1 MQKQNPVIKN
11 YILSSE
17 KYVLKDE
24 NSKYRDNSMNICVKV
39 EKQEKLR
46 FLVRDNQT
54 INFIV

>member
-24 NSKYRDNSMNICVKV
+24 ISKYRNNSMNICVKV

-46 FLVRDNQT
+46 FLVRDNQI

>member
-17 KYVLKDE
+17 KYVLKAE

>member
-39 EKQEKLR
+39 EKKAVYIIEVKKEDQK
-46 FLVRDNQT
+46 D
-54 INFIV
+54 

>member
-17 KYVLKDE
+17 KYILKDE
-24 NSKYRDNSMNICVKV
+24 ISKYRDNSMNICVKV

>member
-24 NSKYRDNSMNICVKV
+24 ISKYRNNSMNICVKV
-39 EKQEKLR
+39 EKPEKLR

>member
-17 KYVLKDE
+17 KYVLKDDI
-24 NSKYRDNSMNICVKV
+24 SKYRNNSMNICVKV

>member
-46 FLVRDNQT
+46 FLVSDNQT

>member
-24 NSKYRDNSMNICVKV
+24 ISKYRDNSMNICLKV

>member
-24 NSKYRDNSMNICVKV
+24 ISKYRDNSINICVKV

>member
-24 NSKYRDNSMNICVKV
+24 ISKYRDNCMNICVKV

>member
-17 KYVLKDE
+17 KYVLKE
-24 NSKYRDNSMNICVKV
+24 EISKYRDNSMNICVKV

>member
-24 NSKYRDNSMNICVKV
+24 ISKYRDNSMNICVKV

>member
-24 NSKYRDNSMNICVKV
+24 ISKYSDNSMNICVKV

>member
-24 NSKYRDNSMNICVKV
+24 ISKYRDNCMNICVKV
-39 EKQEKLR
+39 EKPEKLR

>member
-24 NSKYRDNSMNICVKV
+24 ISKYRDNSMNICVKI

>member
-24 NSKYRDNSMNICVKV
+24 ISKYRNNSMNICVKV